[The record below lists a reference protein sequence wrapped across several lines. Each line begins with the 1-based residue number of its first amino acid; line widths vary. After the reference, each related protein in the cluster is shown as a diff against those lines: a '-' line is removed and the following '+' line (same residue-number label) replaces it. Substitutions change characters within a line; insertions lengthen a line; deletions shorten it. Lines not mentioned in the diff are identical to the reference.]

1 MKINT
6 DNTIAEATRS
16 ELMGVYL
23 RQGYDDFMDF
33 NEFLDSCRAGGT
45 VVVEKGG
52 SDGKTD

>member
-6 DNTIAEATRS
+6 DNTIAKATRS

-33 NEFLDSCRAGGT
+33 NAFIEVCMENGT
-45 VVVEKGG
+45 VVVEEGG
-52 SDGKTD
+52 TNND